1 MFCIRAIS
9 SGENGDEEGSTLLP
23 GHELNFIM
31 FRVLKSSSN
40 LCLTPEV
47 MPVDIVVLSD
57 KEDNSS
63 ARQVMSL
70 SCS

>member
-1 MFCIRAIS
+1 MF
-9 SGENGDEEGSTLLP
+9 LP

-57 KEDNSS
+57 KENNSS